1 MGYTLGTKGGTLGTD
16 TDGAPA
22 LARTSRTEGE
32 RSRLS
37 CRGSRSGSGAS
48 RSGSDESR
56 SDPRALGT
64 DGRGPPYGWGGA
76 SVRIGWG
83 LRTDGKRVLFCS

>member
-37 CRGSRSGSGAS
+37 SRGSRSDSGAS

-56 SDPRALGT
+56 SDPRGLGT
-64 DGRGPPYGWGGA
+64 VGRGLPYGWVWA